1 MLILRFR
8 VSRIIP
14 AATLSMLFSLG
25 SDAQT
30 LGLTVAEQL
39 AMQEDFGARQ
49 LMAESR
55 ASLQEADAQSQLP
68 DPQLVLGAL
77 NLPTDT
83 FKFDQEP
90 MTQFKVG
97 VKQMFPQGDTLP
109 LKERKF
115 RLQSDAQAHAAR
127 GRLLMVTRQVRKG
140 WLEVF
145 YWERARSILSQDE
158 NLFRQILDVTHS
170 LYSVGHVQQQ
180 DVLRAELELSRL
192 KEKIIKA
199 ERSAVTER
207 AQLARWIGERAMD
220 DEWPEVIPVVAM
232 PTVPNIPDAD
242 SRAAQTTFLSNQL
255 KTHPMLQALSGQVDV
270 AAQDIALSQQL
281 YKPTWGVELSYGYRA
296 GQNND
301 GSDRADF
308 LSAAVNVSLP
318 LFTSSRQDKSV
329 QRANY
334 KKYAQ
339 QNAYA
344 DKLAEM
350 RGEVEALQAR
360 LAQVDA
366 QLTLFDEQILT
377 KASLHAEAA
386 LNAYQADASDF
397 AEVMRAFLSEQRD
410 RLDYERLLVTRLQ
423 LISDLQF
430 YLGNHTPELPEFSE
444 INLGA
449 FSS

>member
-8 VSRIIP
+8 PARIIP

-30 LGLTVAEQL
+30 LGLRVAEQL
-39 AMQEDFGARQ
+39 AIQEDFGARQ

-97 VKQMFPQGDTLP
+97 VRQMFPQGDTLP
-109 LKERKF
+109 LKERKY
-115 RLQSDAQAHAAR
+115 RLQSDAQAQAAR

-158 NLFRQILDVTHS
+158 NLFRQLLDVTHS

-220 DEWPEVIPVVAM
+220 DTWPEVIPVIAM
-232 PTVPNIPDAD
+232 PNVPGADA
-242 SRAAQTTFLSNQL
+242 RTAQATILSTQL

-350 RGEVEALQAR
+350 RGEVEALKAR

-386 LNAYQADASDF
+386 LNSYQADASDF

-430 YLGNHTPELPEFSE
+430 YLGNHTPELPEYSE
-444 INLGA
+444 TNLGA
-449 FSS
+449 FSL